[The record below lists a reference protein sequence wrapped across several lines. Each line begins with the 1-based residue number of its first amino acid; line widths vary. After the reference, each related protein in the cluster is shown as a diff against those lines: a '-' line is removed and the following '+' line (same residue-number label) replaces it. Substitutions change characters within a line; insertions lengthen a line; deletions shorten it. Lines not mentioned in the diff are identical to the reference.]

1 MDLRE
6 FKENYYITS
15 EEPVFKFFDV
25 QLRDEI
31 DADDD
36 LVSAINDYYEHDEVV
51 PTDDLVTYF
60 IYTIDGEEIY
70 ATDQEQELLD
80 KVKELANELD

>member
-36 LVSAINDYYEHDEVV
+36 LSSAINDYYEHDEVV
-51 PTDDLVTYF
+51 PTDDAVTYF
-60 IYTIDGEEIY
+60 IYRVDGEEVY

-80 KVKELANELD
+80 KVKELASELD

>member
-15 EEPVFKFFDV
+15 QEPVYTFFDV

-36 LVSAINDYYEHDEVV
+36 LGSAINDYITHDEVV
-51 PTDDLVTYF
+51 PTDDMITYF
-60 IYTIDGEEIY
+60 IYRVDGEEIF

-80 KVKELANELD
+80 KVKELASELN

>member
-15 EEPVFKFFDV
+15 QEPVYTFFDV

-36 LVSAINDYYEHDEVV
+36 LGSAINDYIEHYDEFV
-51 PTDDLVTYF
+51 PTDDIAYF
-60 IYTIDGEEIY
+60 IYTIEGEEVY
-70 ATDQEQELLD
+70 ATDQEQDLLD
-80 KVKELANELD
+80 KVKELASELD